1 MEYLTE
7 LGFLGML
14 LSAFAA
20 ATVLPLSS
28 EVVLISLIVAELNP
42 WILVLVATVGNVLG
56 SVVNYLIGAFGGDYL
71 RTRFLK
77 ITDEEFVKFQQRYQK
92 LGIWGLLLAWVPII
106 GDPITLAAGVLR
118 VNFIWF
124 LMLVTLGKGLR
135 YVVIALGM
143 SSM

>member
-7 LGFLGML
+7 LGFLGMF

-71 RTRFLK
+71 RTRFLN

-92 LGIWGLLLAWVPII
+92 LGSWGLLLAWVPII

-135 YVVIALGM
+135 YVVIALGV